1 MEIQIVNRL
10 FLIIASY
17 VSTVQSRFSDNF
29 GLWKNLKSLNRDC
42 TVLNIGQRFLHVHM
56 KVAFSN

>member
-29 GLWKNLKSLNRDC
+29 GLWKNLMSLNRA
-42 TVLNIGQRFLHVHM
+42 TSMNY
-56 KVAFSN
+56 

>member
-29 GLWKNLKSLNRDC
+29 GLWKNLMSLNRDC
-42 TVLNIGQRFLHVHM
+42 TVLSSHFYESLNLQRR
-56 KVAFSN
+56 